1 LESIYWV
8 LNHACHRRCKHCYD
22 ERFRPYVRGALEAK
36 VRESEAAFP
45 AIIANLPERLGYPD
59 PDGGWINGR
68 IILAGGEVLVDPV
81 RERVLYPVLEALQ
94 NKYRGEA
101 HVIVQTTGDLVTA
114 EIVDELLARGVWMI
128 SISGM
133 DDFHVGLEG
142 EKRLALINELHALF
156 HSRDMAH
163 MDDGGPRRTANTL
176 PAAWYHFFGATEDA
190 WIGKLWPRGRAW
202 ENGLT
207 TATMDDNFCNAW
219 SGGLNFLKHGKAGSE
234 VSIEPNGKVYPCC
247 LKTAAPLGDLTQ
259 EPLIELLDAL
269 ADEPALQAIDRGDPA
284 AMGEAYGWS
293 RDAFIEQSSK
303 ADPTG
308 RCVDNLCLGCDRFF
322 EQVMGP
328 VLERA
333 AEQRRRR
340 RAERDLV
347 C

>member
-1 LESIYWV
+1 MESIYWV

-22 ERFRPYVRGALEAK
+22 TRFRPYVRGALEAK

-45 AIIANLPERLGYPD
+45 AIVENFPDRLGYPGE
-59 PDGGWINGR
+59 DGAWTSGR

-81 RERVLYPVLEALQ
+81 RERVLYPVLDALLA
-94 NKYRGEA
+94 KYGGEA
-101 HVIVQTTGDLVTA
+101 QVIVQTTGDLVTG
-114 EIVDELLARGVWMI
+114 EILDDLLARGVWMI

-142 EKRLALINELHALF
+142 EKRLPLIDELHALF

-163 MDDGGPRRTANTL
+163 MGEGGPRRTANTP

-207 TATMDDNFCNAW
+207 RAGMDDNFCNAW
-219 SGGLNFLKHGKAGSE
+219 SGGLNFLKHGQAGSE
-234 VSIEPNGKVYPCC
+234 VSIEPDGKVYPCC
-247 LKTAAPLGDLTQ
+247 LKTAAPLGDLT
-259 EPLIELLDAL
+259 EESLTDLLDAL
-269 ADEPALQAIDRGDPA
+269 AAEPALQAIDRGDPA

-293 RDAFIEQSSK
+293 WEAFIAQS
-303 ADPTG
+303 ARTDPTG
-308 RCVDNLCLGCDRFF
+308 RTVENLCLGCDRFF

-333 AEQRRRR
+333 AERR
-340 RAERDLV
+340 RALRASA